1 MFIGIDGGGTKTR
14 GVLADNEGH
23 VIRDVTLGPSN
34 HQTIGYDA
42 CHSLLQ
48 ALKEA
53 LLSGI
58 DEPLSFVYLGLS
70 GADTASD
77 FKVLNTIVS
86 SVFPTTPFLVEND
99 SWCVLKSAT
108 PHFGVVSIYGTGANA
123 GAIDKQG
130 HRYILRSLGYAL
142 GGYGG
147 GGDLANE
154 ALHYAFRADEGTY
167 LPTKLTTEIP
177 KLAGLTNMSELLDLM
192 YPEVSVPESFY
203 KQLPPL
209 LFDLADQND
218 VVAIEILQKMG
229 RLQGEMI
236 CPMIIKADLAK
247 DAFPVVLGGSVYNGS
262 SPHFIDATMETIWKI
277 APLASPIR
285 PKLPPVAGA
294 LIIALEEI
302 HVNLTTEILLK
313 IQNYFTEFKN

>member
-14 GVLADNEGH
+14 GILADNEGH
-23 VIRDVTLGPSN
+23 IIRDVTLGPSN
-34 HQTIGYDA
+34 HQIIGYEA
-42 CHSLLQ
+42 CRTLLQ
-48 ALKEA
+48 ALKDE
-53 LLSGI
+53 LLI
-58 DEPLSFVYLGLS
+58 DIESPISFVYLGLS

-77 FKVLNTIVS
+77 FKNLNTLVLS
-86 SVFPTTPFLVEND
+86 LFPTTPFLVEND

-108 PHFGVVSIYGTGANA
+108 PRFGVVSIYGTGANA
-123 GAIDKQG
+123 GAIDKMG
-130 HRYILRSLGYAL
+130 NRYILRSLGYAL

-177 KLAGLTNMSELLDLM
+177 KLVGLTTMTELLDLM
-192 YPEVSVPESFY
+192 YPETCVPESFY
-203 KQLPPL
+203 KQIPPL
-209 LFDLADQND
+209 LFNLADKED
-218 VVAIEILQKMG
+218 AVAIEILKKMG
-229 RLQGEMI
+229 RIQGEMI
-236 CPMIIKADLAK
+236 CPMIEKADLAK
-247 DAFPVVLGGSVYNGS
+247 ESFPVVLGGSVYNGS
-262 SPHFIDATMETIWKI
+262 SSHFIDATMETIWKI

-302 HVNLTTEILLK
+302 HVNLTTEILLE
-313 IQNYFTEFKN
+313 IQNYFIDKL